1 MQHQFEDLKVW
12 QKAMELVEEL
22 YKASKIFS
30 EEERYGL
37 TSQIRRASVSVTCN
51 IAEGKGRF
59 HKKEYLQFLYMARGS
74 IYETLNLIH
83 LAYRLKYLTRP
94 QFEDLTKLTSEVT
107 AMLNGLIQSLQ

>member
-12 QKAMELVEEL
+12 QKAMELAESVYNISKTFSREEQ
-22 YKASKIFS
+22 
-30 EEERYGL
+30 YGL
-37 TSQIRRASVSVTCN
+37 TSQIRRATVSVTCN

-74 IYETLNLIH
+74 LYETLNLIH
-83 LAYRLKYLTRP
+83 LCYRLKYLTQA
-94 QFEDLTKLTSEVT
+94 QFEVLTKLTSEIT